1 MPLEALLR
9 AADLP
14 RGCLESGAV
23 REEGTELKRWR
34 LDPREVIAGYDSTAS
49 PQTSLTDLPRST
61 DVTEYTV
68 WFEHRASGIRVEG
81 KVPRGHYTGKE
92 LELLEI
98 ELRKSL
104 FAELELKVARSLGKT
119 DV

>member
-1 MPLEALLR
+1 M
-9 AADLP
+9 
-14 RGCLESGAV
+14 
-23 REEGTELKRWR
+23 TRWR
-34 LDPREVIAGYDSTAS
+34 LDPRQVIAGYDSNVS
-49 PQTSLTDLPRST
+49 PQTSLTDLPSAA

-68 WFEHRASGIRVEG
+68 WFEHQATGIRVEG
-81 KVPRGHYTGKE
+81 KVPHGHYTSKE

-104 FAELELKVARSLGKT
+104 FANLELKVARYLGKT